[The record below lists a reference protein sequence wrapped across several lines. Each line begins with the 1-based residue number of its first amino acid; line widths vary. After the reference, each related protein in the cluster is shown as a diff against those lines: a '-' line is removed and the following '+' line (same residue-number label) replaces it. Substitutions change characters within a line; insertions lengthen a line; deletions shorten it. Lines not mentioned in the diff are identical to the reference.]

1 MKKKVS
7 IGFLGTTLDK
17 GQNPHRWEK
26 WRPTIDLHCFDDL
39 VFDRFEL
46 LYDQRYTK
54 LCDVIYQDVQQ
65 ISPETEVN
73 KHLLAIS
80 SPWDF
85 EDVFSTLYDFSKS
98 YPFDPDN
105 EEYYFHI
112 TTGTH
117 VVQICLF
124 LLTESR
130 NLPGTLI
137 QVHPNWKRGKIVSE
151 PSYSIIDLDLSK
163 YDPLISRFQK
173 QSIEAASFLKSG
185 IETKNESFNQLI
197 EEIEKVAVYSKHPLL
212 LMGPTGAGKSLL
224 AKRIFELK
232 KARHKVSGELIQV
245 NCATIRSDTA
255 SSTLF
260 GHKRGSFTGA
270 ITDRSGLIKA
280 AHKGILFLDE
290 ISELGLQEQAMLL
303 HALEEKTFYPLGSDK
318 QESSDFQI
326 IVGTNVNLSDLV
338 AQGLFRKDLLARI
351 NIWTF
356 QLPGIA
362 ERKEDISANIHF
374 ELDKFEKSEN
384 RRVTFNKEAIN
395 KYLKFALS
403 KQATWTSSFR
413 DLNSSII
420 RMATLANNS
429 RINIQNVE
437 QEIKRLIT
445 SWNPQ
450 QKQNILTQLFSKDEL
465 NQMDLFDQYQLQAVI
480 EACSHCES
488 LSQAGKELFA
498 VSRLSKNTSNDS
510 DRIRKFLGKFGL
522 TWKDVKL
529 LHI

>member
-26 WRPTIDLHCFDDL
+26 WRPTIDLHSFDDL

-46 LYDQRYTK
+46 LYDQRYSK
-54 LCDVIYQDVQQ
+54 LCDVIYKDVQQ
-65 ISPETEVN
+65 ISPETLVN
-73 KHLLAIS
+73 KHLLPIA

-85 EDVFSTLYDFSKS
+85 EDVFSTLYDFSKA

-137 QVHPNWKRGKIVSE
+137 QVHPNWKRGKMVSE

-163 YDPLISRFQK
+163 YDPLISRFHK
-173 QSIEAASFLKSG
+173 QSIEATSFLKSG
-185 IETKNESFNQLI
+185 IETKNKAFNNLI
-197 EEIEKVAVYSKHPLL
+197 DEIEKVSIYSKHPLL

-232 KARHKVSGELIQV
+232 KKRHKVSGELVQI

-270 ITDRSGLIKA
+270 ITDRVGLIKA

-326 IVGTNVNLSDLV
+326 IAGTNIDLEHLV
-338 AQGLFRKDLLARI
+338 SLGLFRKDLLARI
-351 NIWTF
+351 NMWTF
-356 QLPGIA
+356 QLPGLVD
-362 ERKEDISANIHF
+362 RKEDISANINF
-374 ELDKFEKSEN
+374 ELDQFEKSEN

-403 KQATWTSSFR
+403 KQATWKASFR

-420 RMATLANNS
+420 RMATLAQNS
-429 RINIQNVE
+429 RINTQNVE
-437 QEIKRLIT
+437 QEIQRLIK
-445 SWNPQ
+445 SWNPA
-450 QKQNILTQLFSKDEL
+450 NHNNLLSTLLTKDQLEKI
-465 NQMDLFDQYQLQAVI
+465 DLFDQLQLQSILKV
-480 EACSHCES
+480 CSQCDS
-488 LSQAGKELFA
+488 LAQAGKELFA
-498 VSRLSKNTSNDS
+498 VTRNSKSTNNDS
-510 DRIRKFLGKFGL
+510 DRIRKYLAKFGL
-522 TWKDVKL
+522 NWKQIKDVY
-529 LHI
+529 

>member
-46 LYDQRYTK
+46 LYDQRYSK
-54 LCDVIYQDVQQ
+54 LCNVIYEDVKQ
-65 ISPETEVN
+65 ISPETTVK
-73 KHLLAIS
+73 KHLLSIS

-85 EDVFSTLYDFSKS
+85 ENVFSSLYDFSKS

-137 QVHPNWKRGKIVSE
+137 QVHPNWKRGKMVSE

-173 QSIEAASFLKSG
+173 QSIEATSFLKSG

-197 EEIEKVAVYSKHPLL
+197 DQIEKVSIYSKHPLL

-232 KARHKVSGELIQV
+232 KKRHKVSGDLIQI

-260 GHKRGSFTGA
+260 GHKKGSFTGA
-270 ITDRSGLIKA
+270 ITDRVGLIKA
-280 AHKGILFLDE
+280 AHNGILFLDE

-303 HALEEKTFYPLGSDK
+303 HALEEKTFYPMGSDK

-326 IVGTNVNLSDLV
+326 IAGTNVDLNHLV
-338 AQGLFRKDLLARI
+338 SLGLFRKDLLARI

-356 QLPGIA
+356 QLPGLS
-362 ERKEDISANIHF
+362 ERKEDILANINF
-374 ELDKFEKSEN
+374 ELDQFEKSEN

-395 KYLKFALS
+395 KYLKFSLS
-403 KQATWTSSFR
+403 KQATWKASFR

-420 RMATLANNS
+420 RMATFAQNS

-437 QEIKRLIT
+437 LEIQRLT
-445 SWNPQ
+445 SSWNP
-450 QKQNILTQLFSKDEL
+450 NTQDDFLSHLFTKDQL
-465 NQMDLFDQYQLQAVI
+465 KKMDLFDQLQLQSIIQV
-480 EACSHCES
+480 CTQCDS
-488 LSQAGKELFA
+488 LSQAGKELFS
-498 VSRLSKNTSNDS
+498 VSRVHKNTSNDS

-522 TWKDVKL
+522 NWKDIKDL
-529 LHI
+529 KA